1 MIKRGN
7 LSAQTTQNQLQ
18 TQYKELKF
26 VEEAVS
32 LEPTGQIDVLCNT
45 KKITDKILSRK
56 SNWKMQ
62 QVKSQKK
69 IQISKEKP
77 W

>member
-45 KKITDKILSRK
+45 KKNHRQNTKQKIKLKNATGEIT
-56 SNWKMQ
+56 
-62 QVKSQKK
+62 
-69 IQISKEKP
+69 EKNTNK
-77 W
+77 